1 MKKNFYKYIFLGA
14 LSCSIFT
21 SNVFAFQKTDVSIKY
36 NSLLQPIK
44 TNIINKDG
52 HTLVAFRDLFN
63 ILGANVSWNEV
74 FRRVTAK
81 LGEDELIIYVDT
93 NEATLNK
100 NKIEMPVGV
109 EIIDGT
115 TYVPARFACEAFGYN
130 VEWDSV
136 KKEISISNDYGE
148 YILLDENK
156 NEGETLSLEEAI
168 KKAKQNNSNL
178 KNLEDTYSYLQK
190 VRSSVG
196 ENLEKEDP
204 YNLGSNAF
212 PTEGQGSGVGLNT
225 STMDY
230 LDSTLGML
238 RNIKSTENQLKNQE
252 INKQII
258 NDTVELSL
266 ITSVIAIKNSELNII
281 SLEESIEVGKINIE
295 NLEAKYKYGMTSEKE
310 LNSAK
315 TNQKNLESNL
325 EALKLNLQTQQN
337 NLKTILGT
345 KKDVNVDVEINVDYK
360 DIEKINLEEYVNK
373 SVANDLSIQIIENDI
388 SVAQYNLDT
397 NFNATTNERT
407 NLQNTLNTEQRKLN
421 DARENLAKKI
431 RNAYASL
438 QTFVDKENYLKASLE
453 NSINEYNI
461 AVSNYKIGKITLY
474 QVEQAKLAVLNAEK
488 AIEEN
493 KLSFYSTLYT
503 FSKPYLL

>member
-74 FRRVTAK
+74 FRRVTAR
-81 LGEDELIIYVDT
+81 LGEDELIIYADT
-93 NEATLNK
+93 NEATFNK

-115 TYVPARFACEAFGYN
+115 TYIPVRFACETFGYN
-130 VEWDSV
+130 VEWDSA
-136 KKEISISNDYGE
+136 KKEISISDDYGE
-148 YILLDENK
+148 YILLDENQ
-156 NEGETLSLEEAI
+156 NEGETISLEDAM

-190 VRSSVG
+190 VRSSVS
-196 ENLEKEDP
+196 ENLDKEDP

-212 PTEGQGSGVGLNT
+212 PTEGQGSTGLNT
-225 STMDY
+225 ATMDY
-230 LDSTLGML
+230 LNNTLSTL
-238 RNIKSTENQLKNQE
+238 RNIKSTENQIKNQE

-258 NDTVELSL
+258 NDTIELSL
-266 ITSVIAIKNSELNII
+266 ITSVIAIKNLELNII
-281 SLEESIEVGKINIE
+281 SLEKSIEVGKINIE
-295 NLEAKYKYGMTSEKE
+295 NLEAKYKYGMTSEKD

-315 TNQKNLESNL
+315 TNQKSLESNL
-325 EALKLNLQTQQN
+325 ESLKLNLQTQQDS
-337 NLKTILGT
+337 LKTILGT
-345 KKDVNVDVEINVDYK
+345 KKDVNIDVEINVDYK
-360 DIEKINLEEYVNK
+360 DVEKINLEEYVNK
-373 SVANDLSIQIIENDI
+373 SIASDLSIQMIENDI

-397 NFNATTNERT
+397 NFNATTNEKT

-421 DARENLAKKI
+421 DAKENLAKKI
-431 RNAYASL
+431 RTAYANL
-438 QTFVDKENYLKASLE
+438 QTFADKEKYLKASLK
-453 NSINEYNI
+453 NSIDEYNI